1 MSKFQLELFFFW
13 LRGVNGCSHLQGH
26 ENRWAMESLR
36 LEETWKVIHPTA
48 PLPLA
53 LPINP
58 YPSVQHDTVLE
69 HLCGM

>member
-1 MSKFQLELFFFW
+1 
-13 LRGVNGCSHLQGH
+13 
-26 ENRWAMESLR
+26 MESLR